1 MKNNQLSTQ
10 IRFYHDSGKSF
21 LADLCQFLQKTI
33 FLYAETTLPIYPPL
47 PLLQGGTSP
56 LLNKSSE
63 I

>member
-33 FLYAETTLPIYPPL
+33 FLLTFVCRNNSSYLSTLA
-47 PLLQGGTSP
+47 TSSGRDIA
-56 LLNKSSE
+56 LALA
-63 I
+63 

>member
-33 FLYAETTLPIYPPL
+33 FLLTFVSRNNSSYLSTLA
-47 PLLQGGTSP
+47 TSSGRDIA
-56 LLNKSSE
+56 LA
-63 I
+63 

>member
-33 FLYAETTLPIYPPL
+33 FLLTFVCRNNSSYLSTLAA
-47 PLLQGGTSP
+47 
-56 LLNKSSE
+56 SSGRD
-63 I
+63 IALALA